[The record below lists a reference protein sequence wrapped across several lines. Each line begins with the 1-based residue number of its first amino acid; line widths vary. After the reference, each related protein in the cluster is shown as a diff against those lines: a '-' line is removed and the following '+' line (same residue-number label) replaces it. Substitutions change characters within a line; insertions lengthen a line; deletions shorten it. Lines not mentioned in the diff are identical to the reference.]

1 MLNFILDNISTFSQ
15 FIFNRNRNSNIGN
28 NKVSFYYL
36 SIIKHKDI
44 NNYSIHGLW
53 PQYTTK
59 SFPSYCSNVSFS
71 IEKLNPIIKELNLYW
86 YSTEN
91 KNSDFWKHEYEKHGS
106 CMGIKLSEYDYFK
119 KTIDLYKLALNSNII
134 EQYNDNEDSNKILIP
149 ISLDFIIMDKITHV

>member
-71 IEKLNPIIKELNLYW
+71 I
-86 YSTEN
+86 
-91 KNSDFWKHEYEKHGS
+91 
-106 CMGIKLSEYDYFK
+106 
-119 KTIDLYKLALNSNII
+119 
-134 EQYNDNEDSNKILIP
+134 
-149 ISLDFIIMDKITHV
+149 